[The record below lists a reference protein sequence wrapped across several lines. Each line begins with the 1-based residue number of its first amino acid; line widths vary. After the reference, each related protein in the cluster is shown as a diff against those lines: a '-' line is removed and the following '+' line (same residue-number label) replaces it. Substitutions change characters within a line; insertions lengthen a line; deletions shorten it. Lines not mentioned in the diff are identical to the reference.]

1 MTAQFVLTAA
11 VLLQLVAVWLL
22 WRISRLSEQFVY
34 TPLFILALG
43 LIAAHSVFILYRLVG
58 SVGISSHGLSIRW
71 GELGITIGLLLAL
84 VLIHRA
90 AVIAQQH
97 NQALSRSEVQL
108 RLLTDALPVAIS
120 YVDQEGRYQFSSAA
134 VEQVFFRPREQV
146 QGRPLREL
154 IPDESFRDVEPHLQR
169 VMAGNHVRFKTSI
182 PLQDRNSRTY
192 DVQYVPDLAE
202 DGHVRGFYILSSDI
216 TSYEEARQGL
226 QEVTE
231 LYRTLL
237 DNIHEGITMTQG
249 GQVVYANPAMHE
261 MLGYAP
267 GELIGIAPRKLV
279 PAETWAESRESF
291 ARRIA
296 GEDLAHEYEMWLLK
310 KGGGDRVLV
319 EIRTTLSHYEGSPAM
334 LSVVL
339 DVTARWAHER
349 EQREAAESLRR
360 MQADLAHA
368 QQLSAVGETA
378 ATLAHELNQ
387 PLNAIVSYVEGALMR
402 FQPEIRAHPALGE
415 VFANSAR
422 MARRASE
429 VVRSVRTLV
438 RKAELAFESIDMNDV
453 VREVVRLLDAE
464 ARTRSVDVRVEL
476 GSGPL
481 MIAADRVQ
489 IEQLLVNLMVN
500 GMEAM
505 ETNPPK
511 DRHLIV
517 ATGKVDNGE
526 ISLRVSDNGPGI
538 EAEVKNELFKPFVTT
553 KTKGLGMGLA
563 VCRSI
568 VEHHGGRIRVGDGS
582 GPGTTFHVVLP
593 AVT

>member
-1 MTAQFVLTAA
+1 MTAQLVLIAA
-11 VLLQLVAVWLL
+11 VTLQLVAVWLL
-22 WRISRLSEQFVY
+22 WRISRVSGPVAY
-34 TPLFILALG
+34 PPLFVLALG
-43 LIAAHSVFILYRLVG
+43 LIVAHSVFILYRLVG
-58 SVGISSHGLSIRW
+58 SVGMSSHGLSIRW

-90 AVIAQQH
+90 AFDAQRH
-97 NQALSRSEVQL
+97 HQALSRSEVQL

-134 VEQVFFRPREQV
+134 VEQVFYRPRDQV

-154 IPDESFRDVEPHLQR
+154 IPDESFRDIEPHLQR
-169 VMAGNHVRFKTSI
+169 VMEGNHVRFKTSI
-182 PLQDRNSRTY
+182 PFQGRNSRTY

-216 TSYEEARQGL
+216 TPYEEARRGL

-249 GQVVYANPAMHE
+249 GQVVYANPAMHAI
-261 MLGYAP
+261 LGYAA
-267 GELIGIAPRKLV
+267 GELIGISPQKLV
-279 PAETWAESRESF
+279 PPETWNESRESF

-310 KGGGDRVLV
+310 KGGQDRVLV
-319 EIRTTLSHYEGSPAM
+319 EVRATLSQYDGAPAM

-339 DVTARWAHER
+339 DVTARWTHER
-349 EQREAAESLRR
+349 EQRMAAERVRR
-360 MQADLAHA
+360 MQVDLAHA

-387 PLNAIVSYVEGALMR
+387 PLNAIVSYVEGAMMR

-438 RKAELAFESIDMNDV
+438 RKAEVAFESIDMNDV

-464 ARTRSVDVRVEL
+464 ARTRGVDVRVEL
-476 GSGPL
+476 GSEPL
-481 MIAADRVQ
+481 MIAADHVQ

-500 GMEAM
+500 GMEAV
-505 ETNPPK
+505 ETNPPEN
-511 DRHLIV
+511 RHLIV
-517 ATGKVDNGE
+517 STAKAANGE
-526 ISLRVSDNGPGI
+526 ITLQVSDNGPGI
-538 EAEVKNELFKPFVTT
+538 EAEIRNELFKPFVTT
-553 KTKGLGMGLA
+553 KHKGLGMGLA

-568 VEHHGGRIRVGDGS
+568 VEHHGGGIRVGDSGGS
-582 GPGTTFHVVLP
+582 GTTFLVALP
-593 AVT
+593 APA